1 MFLRTR
7 KNTENDWLTQA
18 EAETVS
24 IGVSDPKIN
33 EKMAMLDLTTHDLQL
48 LKAVRPLVAKEID
61 AIAENFYASFYKIEP
76 LRKIID
82 RYSTVEKLSQTLAGH
97 VLNFFDG
104 KIDDDFIESRAR
116 VGRMHYK
123 ISLTPSYYMG
133 TFQNIQYQLI
143 RIVFQEIK
151 SRSAAEQVIHAINKM
166 LSFEQ
171 QIVLEVY
178 DREYEKNLE
187 GKFEQGRQDLRS
199 GMAHISGDLN
209 QVTNRTRASA
219 KKLEEHFNLVL
230 STVRSSSEET
240 EKAKNQASEGKVQL
254 ERLLDQVS
262 MASRSI
268 TEMGTMVDH
277 LKHASLEIGRVTD
290 LVRDISEQTNILA
303 LNSAIE
309 AARAG
314 EYGKGFSV
322 VSEEIRKLA
331 EETNQATA
339 QISALIT
346 NSSKVTANVVA
357 SLADATEIIEKGMK
371 ESKDTGDKFEQIIS
385 AVDRSNVLSKQV
397 DSNAGTLAEITEQIG
412 RGTDSL
418 SESVATLMHKL

>member
-7 KNTENDWLTQA
+7 KNTESSWLKQA
-18 EAETVS
+18 ENETVA
-24 IGVSDPKIN
+24 IGVSDPKIK
-33 EKMAMLDLTTHDLQL
+33 EKLDMLELTAHDLQL
-48 LKAVRPLVAKEID
+48 LKALRPFVAKEID
-61 AIAENFYASFYKIEP
+61 AIAEKFYASFYEIEP

-82 RYSTVEKLSQTLAGH
+82 RYSTVEKLSKTLAGH
-97 VLNFFDG
+97 IMNFFDG
-104 KIDDDFIESRAR
+104 KIDDAFVESRAQ

-123 ISLTPSYYMG
+123 INLTPSYYMG
-133 TFQNIQYQLI
+133 TFQNIQYHLI
-143 RIVFQEIK
+143 HIVFREVGDHP
-151 SRSAAEQVIHAINKM
+151 AAEQAIHAINKM
-166 LSFEQ
+166 ISLEQ

-178 DREYEKNLE
+178 DREYARNLE
-187 GKFEQGRQDLRS
+187 GEFEQGRQDLRS
-199 GMAHISGDLN
+199 GMTQISGSLN
-209 QVTNRTRASA
+209 EVTSRTRAA
-219 KKLEEHFNLVL
+219 VKKLQDHFNLVQT
-230 STVRSSSEET
+230 TVHSSSEET

-262 MASRSI
+262 MANRSI
-268 TEMGTMVDH
+268 TDMGTMVGR
-277 LKHASLEIGRVTD
+277 LKQASQEIGRVTD

-339 QISALIT
+339 QISSLIA
-346 NSSKVTANVVA
+346 NSSRVTGNVVT

-371 ESKDTGDKFEQIIS
+371 ESRDTGKKFEQIIT
-385 AVDRSNVLSKQV
+385 AVDRSNKLSKKV
-397 DSNAGTLAEITEQIG
+397 DSNAETLAEITEQIG
-412 RGTDSL
+412 QGTNTLSDS
-418 SESVATLMHKL
+418 VTRLMQKL